1 MLKKILKITGIVLG
15 SILLIGIL
23 FYIKMYFSTEK
34 RIHKVYAIQPEK
46 IDIPT
51 DSASL
56 ALGNRLAT
64 TKGCRGCHGEDLG
77 GKVFINDPMALGFLI
92 AKNITKGKGGLPQ
105 DYNEED
111 WIMALKHG
119 LNRHKK
125 SILVMPSYEFAQL
138 TESDMAA
145 LIAYCA
151 QATPV
156 DRELPASK
164 VGPLGR
170 VLADLGE
177 LPLLPAEMI
186 NHETPLASAITPSLT
201 VEYGKY
207 LAVSCQGCHRENMK
221 GGDPIAPGFPPVA
234 DITST
239 GNPGRWTD
247 EQFMTTLRTGKTPDG
262 KILDPEYMP
271 WESALAMTDLELKAL
286 HLYLKSL

>member
-1 MLKKILKITGIVLG
+1 MLKKILKIIGIVLG
-15 SILLIGIL
+15 SLLLIGVL
-23 FYIKMYFSTEK
+23 FYIKAYFSMEK
-34 RIHKVYAIQPEK
+34 RMHKVYNIQPEK

-51 DSASL
+51 DTASL

-77 GKVFINDPMALGFLI
+77 GRVFIDDPMALGFFI

-105 DYNEED
+105 DYSYDD
-111 WIMALKHG
+111 WILALKHG
-119 LNRHKK
+119 VNRNKK

-138 TESDMAA
+138 TESDMGA

-151 QATPV
+151 QVTPV

-170 VLADLGE
+170 VLTDLGE

-186 NHETPLASAITPSLT
+186 NHEAPLATAITPSLS

-239 GNPGRWTD
+239 GNLGQWTA
-247 EQFMTTLRTGKTPDG
+247 EQFMATLRTGKTPEG

-271 WESALAMTDLELKAL
+271 WEAATAMTDLELKAL